1 MTWCKGFRLV
11 GRNCTDTPLHANIVP
26 KIIQRFLAVFSDM
39 VAELTDKVS
48 MTRWQG
54 AGAIG
59 PPVPF
64 GAFCGVYLSTLV
76 CLVLHFLSLATA
88 HTLSLWGQGGMAG
101 GRMTGTGTGRH
112 RHGME
117 GAGGMTKTAEILAGG
132 RSFRPPPTDRGG
144 CFRNRRSVA
153 NRPENPLPL
162 DISYIFYPNSL
173 TFSAM
178 SSYVDSCRFYV
189 G

>member
-26 KIIQRFLAVFSDM
+26 KIIQRLLAVFSDM

-88 HTLSLWGQGGMAG
+88 HTLSLWGHWAWQGGRHDG
-101 GRMTGTGTGRH
+101 GGDGLTSGRH
-112 RHGME
+112 G

-162 DISYIFYPNSL
+162 DISYIF
-173 TFSAM
+173 
-178 SSYVDSCRFYV
+178 
-189 G
+189 